1 MGAILLP
8 IVGLLITLTLVIL
21 FYSKKHIINNETK
34 IYSKLLILNVVFI
47 IIGIIG
53 FIIAKTTGNILVI
66 KYCQKIYM
74 SILVIMNYYS
84 IKYCFSVFNLNFS
97 KKIVKNILIVVTV
110 LSIILIL
117 ILPLNVIYYDD
128 VLDGEGLAYIIT
140 IIYSL
145 MCFLVFLTLTFY
157 LLCKGN
163 NITKIIPFLI
173 LILLYLIGFI
183 LRSWHR
189 ELIFEGFFYSY
200 ILLIMYHTIENPD
213 VKMLNDVVLAK
224 EQAEKSNKAKS
235 EFLSSMSHEIR
246 TPLNAIVG
254 FSQLI
259 DSAETIEEAKEN
271 SKDIVDASNTLL
283 NMLSNI
289 IDIAEAELNDIEIKE
304 RVYELDKEIHGI
316 CDLYKYKLEEKHLN
330 LNIKIDAPKKLIGDI
345 DKIKRIIANLLDN
358 AIKYTN
364 EGDISIIVESKLKK
378 GNCNLKITIIDTG
391 VGIDALVSEHLFE
404 DFIRSE
410 EDKNSNKSGLGLG
423 LSITKRLVD
432 KMNGKISCSS
442 KKEKGTKFVI
452 ELDQKVRSGK
462 Q

>member
-1 MGAILLP
+1 MGAVLLP
-8 IVGLLITLTLVIL
+8 FVGFLITITLLVL
-21 FYSKKHIINNETK
+21 FYSKKHIKNNETK
-34 IYSKLLILNVVFI
+34 IYSKLLILNLFFI
-47 IIGIIG
+47 CIGLVT
-53 FIIAKTTGNILVI
+53 FFIAKVTGNFLLIEI
-66 KYCQKIYM
+66 FQKIYM
-74 SILVIMNYYS
+74 SILVIINYYS
-84 IKYCFSVFNLNFS
+84 IKYCFLVFNLNF
-97 KKIVKNILIVVTV
+97 KKNLIKTISSVVTA
-110 LSIILIL
+110 LSVVLIL
-117 ILPLNVIYYDD
+117 VLPLNVIYYND
-128 VLDGEGLAYIIT
+128 VLDGEGPAYFMVV
-140 IIYSL
+140 IYSL
-145 MCFLVFLTLTFY
+145 ISFLIFLILTFY

-183 LRSWHR
+183 LRNWYR
-189 ELIFEGFFYSY
+189 DLIFEGFFYSY

-224 EQAEKSNKAKS
+224 EQAEKSNRAKS

-259 DSAETIEEAKEN
+259 DSAKTLKEAKEN
-271 SKDIVDASNTLL
+271 SKDIVAASNTLL

-304 RVYELDKEIHGI
+304 RVYNLDKEIPEI
-316 CDLYKYKLEEKHLN
+316 CNLYKYKLEEKNLN
-330 LNIKIDAPKKLIGDI
+330 LNIKIDAPKNLIGDI

-364 EGDISIIVESKLKK
+364 QGNISIIVESKLKK
-378 GNCNLKITIIDTG
+378 KNCNLKITILDTG
-391 VGIDALVSEHLFE
+391 IGIDALVSEHLFE
-404 DFIRSE
+404 NFIRSE

-423 LSITKRLVD
+423 LSITKRLID

-452 ELDQKVRSGK
+452 ELDQKVGSDK

>member
-1 MGAILLP
+1 MGAVLLP
-8 IVGLLITLTLVIL
+8 IVGLLITLTLIIL
-21 FYSKKHIINNETK
+21 FCSKKHVKNNETK
-34 IYSKLLILNVVFI
+34 IYSKLLILNLFFI
-47 IIGIIG
+47 GVG
-53 FIIAKTTGNILVI
+53 LLTFLIAKVTGNFLLIEI
-66 KYCQKIYM
+66 FQKIYM
-74 SILVIMNYYS
+74 SILVIMNYFS
-84 IKYCFSVFNLNFS
+84 IKYCFLVFNLNF
-97 KKIVKNILIVVTV
+97 KKNLIKNILIVVTA

-117 ILPLNVIYYDD
+117 VLPLNVIYYAD
-128 VLDGEGLAYIIT
+128 VLDGEGPSYIIAV
-140 IIYSL
+140 IYSL
-145 MCFLVFLTLTFY
+145 ISFLIFLSLTFY

-173 LILLYLIGFI
+173 LILLYLIGFM

-213 VKMLNDVVLAK
+213 VKMLNDIVLAK
-224 EQAEKSNKAKS
+224 EQAEKSNRAKS

-259 DSAETIEEAKEN
+259 DSAETVEEAKEN

-304 RVYELDKEIHGI
+304 RVYDLDKEIRGI

-364 EGDISIIVESKLKK
+364 QGEISIIVESKLRNN
-378 GNCNLKITIIDTG
+378 NCNLKITIIDTG
-391 VGIDALVSEHLFE
+391 AGIDVLVSEHLFE

-452 ELDQKVRSGK
+452 ELNQKVGSDE

>member
-1 MGAILLP
+1 MGAVLLP
-8 IVGLLITLTLVIL
+8 FVGFLITITLLVL
-21 FYSKKHIINNETK
+21 FYSKKHIKNNETK
-34 IYSKLLILNVVFI
+34 IYSKLLILNLFFI
-47 IIGIIG
+47 CIGLVT
-53 FIIAKTTGNILVI
+53 FFIAKVTGNFLLIEI
-66 KYCQKIYM
+66 FQKIYM
-74 SILVIMNYYS
+74 SILVIINYYS
-84 IKYCFSVFNLNFS
+84 IKYCFLVFNLNFR
-97 KKIVKNILIVVTV
+97 KNLIKTISLVVTA
-110 LSIILIL
+110 LSVALIL
-117 ILPLNVIYYDD
+117 VLPLNVIYYND
-128 VLDGEGLAYIIT
+128 VLDGEGPAYFMVV
-140 IIYSL
+140 IYSL
-145 MCFLVFLTLTFY
+145 ISFLIFLILTFY

-163 NITKIIPFLI
+163 NIIKIIPFLI

-183 LRSWHR
+183 LRNWYR
-189 ELIFEGFFYSY
+189 DLIFEGFFYSY

-213 VKMLNDVVLAK
+213 VKMLNDVILAK
-224 EQAEKSNKAKS
+224 EQAEKSNRAKS

-259 DSAETIEEAKEN
+259 DSAKTLKEAKEN
-271 SKDIVDASNTLL
+271 SKDIVAASNTLL

-304 RVYELDKEIHGI
+304 RVYNLDKEIPEI
-316 CDLYKYKLEEKHLN
+316 CNLYKYKLEEKKLN
-330 LNIKIDAPKKLIGDI
+330 LNIKIDAPKNLIGDI

-364 EGDISIIVESKLKK
+364 QGNISIIVESKLKK
-378 GNCNLKITIIDTG
+378 ENCNLKITIIDTG
-391 VGIDALVSEHLFE
+391 IGIDALVSEHLFE
-404 DFIRSE
+404 NFIRSE

-452 ELDQKVRSGK
+452 ELDQKVGSDK